1 MNEGTKKSVYDLAL
15 DFKRRH
21 RGGVVWRLKKH
32 CAIIEKHLNPGEEVI
47 FAFAGQKNVDFY
59 DIFETC
65 VVALTNKRLLLAQKR
80 VIWGY
85 IFSSITPDL
94 YNDLQVH
101 QGLLFGRVTVDT
113 VKEEV
118 IISNLPKSGVDE
130 IETNIT
136 EFMMREKQ
144 KYKTREDNE

>member
-1 MNEGTKKSVYDLAL
+1 MNPDNKSVYELAM
-15 DFKRRH
+15 DFKKRH
-21 RGGVVWRLKKH
+21 KGGVSWRIKKH
-32 CAIIEKHLNPGEEVI
+32 CEIIEKHLNPGEKVI
-47 FAFAGQKNVDFY
+47 FAFAGQKNIDFY

-118 IISNLPKSGVDE
+118 IISNLPKNGVDE

-144 KYKTREDNE
+144 KYRPREE